1 MTTNASQET
10 ARVNALAHL
19 QANLGHTF
27 GDQSLLESALTH
39 PSYVNEHLDES
50 IRDNE
55 RLEFLGD
62 AVLDYLTAEYLF
74 RHCPERSEGQLTSLR
89 VALVRTET
97 LASLARGFDLGA
109 HLRLGRGEEAGGGR
123 HKPTNLCAAFE
134 ALIGAVV
141 LDAGID
147 RARGLVF
154 PLVEPLVD
162 QLLRAEDL
170 KDAKTRLQELC
181 QAESRLTPAYETI
194 AESGP
199 DHAKEFVVLV
209 SLGSQVLGKGRGPS
223 KQSAQQA
230 AARAA
235 LARHFP
241 DDSAHRRSAET
252 ARSDCAVAH
261 SSGVPKDKNSCT

>member
-1 MTTNASQET
+1 MNTNASQHK
-10 ARVNALAHL
+10 ARRTDLTRL
-19 QANLGHTF
+19 QSNLGHTF

-39 PSYVNEHLDES
+39 TSYVNEHLDES
-50 IRDNE
+50 IADNE

-74 RHCPERSEGQLTSLR
+74 RHCPERREGELTGLR

-97 LASLARGFDLGA
+97 LASLARGLNLGDY
-109 HLRLGRGEEAGGGR
+109 LRLGRGEEAGGGR

-134 ALIGAVV
+134 ALVGAVV

-147 RARGLVF
+147 RARALIF
-154 PLVEPLVD
+154 PLVGPLVD
-162 QLLRAEDL
+162 ELLRAEDL

-181 QAESRLTPAYETI
+181 QADSRLTPAYQTI

-199 DHAKEFVVLV
+199 DHAKEFVVV
-209 SLGSQVLGKGRGPS
+209 VNLGNRVLAKGRGPS

-235 LARHFP
+235 LARHFA
-241 DDSAHRRSAET
+241 DSSAHLRSTET
-252 ARSDCAVAH
+252 AESDRGRIAP
-261 SSGVPKDKNSCT
+261 SSGTPKDVN